1 VSSNTPVQVINAPNT
16 LKLRLGGGKFGG
28 IDAAAIAKAEAA
40 LKSLSGNFS
49 EWMQDELSKLE
60 AARQAIRVTG
70 LNAET
75 SEALY
80 FRAHDLKGLGAT
92 YEFPLVTRIA
102 ASLCKLIDDPD
113 TRQSAP
119 MFLVD
124 AHIDAIRA
132 AVRDDIKTDTHPV
145 GKVLITELER
155 RVAEI
160 APPE

>member
-1 VSSNTPVQVINAPNT
+1 MSSNNPVQVINAPNT

-40 LKSLSGNFS
+40 LASLSGNFS
-49 EWMQDELSKLE
+49 EWMQDELTKLD

-75 SEALY
+75 AEGLY

-132 AVRDDIKTDTHPV
+132 AVRDNIKTDTHPV
-145 GKVLITELER
+145 GKILITELER
-155 RVAEI
+155 RVAAI
-160 APPE
+160 ATPE